1 MANTFEVTCIT
12 RNEAA
17 HPQEQITHIGGIN
30 GRGRGW
36 RLTRAEAID
45 GITSGRWSFYVSVRS
60 GERANLVVGVNKMGA
75 KYLKTE
81 LDNGDPITLLSLPPC
96 SSN

>member
-1 MANTFEVTCIT
+1 MVNTFEVTCIT
-12 RNEAA
+12 RNEQA

-30 GRGRGW
+30 LRGRGW

-60 GERANLVVGVNKMGA
+60 GERVNLVVGVNQRGA

-81 LDNGDPITLLSLPPC
+81 LDNGDPTTLLALPQC
-96 SSN
+96 AAN